1 MPTVLISAPY
11 MLPFMDRFTPVL
23 ESYGLKVII
32 PPVFE
37 RLEAE
42 EILGYAG
49 QFDGT
54 ICGDDRYTAEVIEAC
69 SPRLKVISKW
79 GTGIDSLDQ
88 FAAERYGV
96 KIYRTPNA
104 FTVPVAESVLG
115 SMLSFARNLPWMD
128 RAMKSGEWEKIPG
141 HTLSESV
148 LGVIGVGNIGKAV
161 IRRARPF
168 GMKIL
173 GNDIVEIAP
182 DFLIEE
188 GVEMTSLEDLLS
200 RADYIS
206 LNTSLTPSAYHLI
219 NAESLIHVKA
229 NAVLINTCRGPVVQE
244 EALIAALQEGRL
256 RGAAL
261 DVFEEEPLPQV
272 SPLLKMNNVMLS
284 PHNTNSSPYFWE
296 RVHWNSIRNLL
307 IGLENPVQDLDNHK
321 VSIDYN
327 QKR

>member
-11 MLPFMDRFTPVL
+11 MLPFMHRFTPIL
-23 ESYGLKVII
+23 ESFGLTVVI
-32 PPVFE
+32 PPVDE

-42 EILGYAG
+42 DILRYAG
-49 QFDGT
+49 KFEGT

-69 SPRLKVISKW
+69 SPQLKVLSKW

-88 FAAERYGV
+88 DAAERFGV

-104 FTVPVAESVLG
+104 FTVPVSESVMG
-115 SMLSFARNLPWMD
+115 SMLCFARNLPWMD
-128 RAMKSGEWEKIPG
+128 KAMKSGEWKKIPG

-148 LGVIGVGNIGKAV
+148 LGVIGVGNIGQAV

-173 GNDIVEIAP
+173 GNDIVPIEP
-182 DFLIEE
+182 DFIIEQ

-206 LNTSLTPSAYHLI
+206 LNTSLTPSSYHLI
-219 NAESLIHVKA
+219 NAETLRHVKK
-229 NAVLINTCRGPVVQE
+229 NAVLINTARGPVVHE
-244 EALIAALQEGRL
+244 EALIAALQEGHL

-261 DVFEEEPLPQV
+261 DVFEEEPLPKD
-272 SPLLKMNNVMLS
+272 SPLMGMDNVMLS
-284 PHNTNSSPYFWE
+284 PHNTNSSPFFWE
-296 RVHWNSIRNLL
+296 RIHWNSIRNLL
-307 IGLENPVQDLDNHK
+307 LGLDIPVGDVESLK
-321 VSIDYN
+321 ALE
-327 QKR
+327 K

>member
-11 MLPFMDRFTPVL
+11 MMPFMHRFTPIL
-23 ESYGLKVII
+23 ESFGLKVII
-32 PPVFE
+32 PTVNE

-42 EILGYAG
+42 DILRYAG
-49 QFDGT
+49 KFEGT
-54 ICGDDRYTAEVIEAC
+54 ICGDDRYTAAVIEAC
-69 SPRLKVISKW
+69 SPQLKVLSKW

-88 FAAERYGV
+88 EAAERFGV

-104 FTVPVAESVLG
+104 FTVPVSESVMG
-115 SMLSFARNLPWMD
+115 SMLCFARNLPWMD
-128 RAMKSGEWEKIPG
+128 KAMKAGEWKKIPG

-173 GNDIVEIAP
+173 GNDIVPIEP
-182 DFLIEE
+182 DFIIEQ
-188 GVEMTSLEDLLS
+188 GVEMTSLVDLLS

-219 NAESLIHVKA
+219 NADTLRHVKK
-229 NAVLINTCRGPVVQE
+229 NAVLINASRGPVVHE

-261 DVFEEEPLPQV
+261 DVFEEEPLPKD
-272 SPLLKMNNVMLS
+272 SPLMKMDNVMLS
-284 PHNTNSSPYFWE
+284 PHNTNSSPFFWE
-296 RVHWNSIRNLL
+296 RIHWNSIRNLL
-307 IGLENPVQDLDNHK
+307 LGLDIPVGDIESLK
-321 VSIDYN
+321 VLE
-327 QKR
+327 K

>member
-11 MLPFMDRFTPVL
+11 MLPFMHRFTPIL
-23 ESYGLKVII
+23 ESFGLTVVI
-32 PPVFE
+32 PPVDE

-42 EILGYAG
+42 DILRYAG
-49 QFDGT
+49 KFEGT

-69 SPRLKVISKW
+69 SPQLKVLSKW

-88 FAAERYGV
+88 DVAERFGV

-104 FTVPVAESVLG
+104 FTVPVSESVMG

-128 RAMKSGEWEKIPG
+128 KAMKSGEWKKIPG

-148 LGVIGVGNIGKAV
+148 LGVIGVGNIGQAV

-173 GNDIVEIAP
+173 GNDIVPIEP
-182 DFLIEE
+182 DFIIEQ

-206 LNTSLTPSAYHLI
+206 LNTSLTPSSYHLI
-219 NAESLIHVKA
+219 NAETLRLVKK
-229 NAVLINTCRGPVVQE
+229 NAVLINTSRGPVVHE

-261 DVFEEEPLPQV
+261 DVFEEEPLPKD
-272 SPLLKMNNVMLS
+272 SPLMEMENVMLS
-284 PHNTNSSPYFWE
+284 PHNTNSSPFFWE
-296 RVHWNSIRNLL
+296 RIHWNSIRNLL
-307 IGLENPVQDLDNHK
+307 LGLDIPVGDIESLK
-321 VSIDYN
+321 ALE
-327 QKR
+327 K

>member
-11 MLPFMDRFTPVL
+11 MMPFMHRFTPIL
-23 ESYGLKVII
+23 ESFGLTVII
-32 PPVFE
+32 PTVNE

-42 EILGYAG
+42 DILRYAG
-49 QFDGT
+49 KFEGT
-54 ICGDDRYTAEVIEAC
+54 ICGDDRYTAAVIEAC
-69 SPRLKVISKW
+69 SPQLKVLSKW

-88 FAAERYGV
+88 EAAERFGV

-104 FTVPVAESVLG
+104 FTVPVSESVMG
-115 SMLSFARNLPWMD
+115 SMLCFARNLPWMD
-128 RAMKSGEWEKIPG
+128 KAMKAGDWKKIPG

-173 GNDIVEIAP
+173 GNDIVPIEP
-182 DFLIEE
+182 DFIIEQR
-188 GVEMTSLEDLLS
+188 VEMTSLVDLLS

-219 NAESLIHVKA
+219 NADTLRHVKK
-229 NAVLINTCRGPVVQE
+229 NAVLINASRGPVVHE

-261 DVFEEEPLPQV
+261 DVFEEEPLPKD
-272 SPLLKMNNVMLS
+272 SPLMEMDNVMLS
-284 PHNTNSSPYFWE
+284 PHNTNSSPFFWE
-296 RVHWNSIRNLL
+296 RIHWNSIRNLL
-307 IGLENPVQDLDNHK
+307 LGLDIPVGDIESLK
-321 VSIDYN
+321 ALE
-327 QKR
+327 K

>member
-11 MLPFMDRFTPVL
+11 MQPFMHRFTPIL
-23 ESYGLKVII
+23 ESFGLKVII
-32 PPVFE
+32 PAVNE
-37 RLEAE
+37 RLSVE
-42 EILGYAG
+42 ELLAYAG
-49 QFDGT
+49 EIDGA

-79 GTGIDSLDQ
+79 GTGVDAIDHQ
-88 FAAERYGV
+88 AAERFGV
-96 KIYRTPNA
+96 RVCRTPNA

-128 RAMKSGEWEKIPG
+128 DAMKAGVWDKIPG

-148 LGVIGVGNIGKAV
+148 LGVIGVGNIGQAV

-173 GNDIVEIAP
+173 GNDIVPVEP
-182 DFLIEE
+182 DFILEQ
-188 GVEMTSLEDLLS
+188 GLEMTSLEDLLR

-219 NAESLIHVKA
+219 NAETLRYVKP
-229 NAVLINTCRGPVVQE
+229 NAVLINTCRGPVVHE
-244 EALIAALQEGRL
+244 EALIAALQAGAL

-261 DVFEEEPLPQV
+261 DVFEEEPLPLN
-272 SPLLKMNNVMLS
+272 SPLLKMENVMLS

-307 IGLENPVQDLDNHK
+307 LGLGIPVGD
-321 VSIDYN
+321 VESI
-327 QKR
+327 KSIEK

>member
-11 MLPFMDRFTPVL
+11 MLPFMHRFTSIL

-32 PPVFE
+32 PTVNE

-42 EILGYAG
+42 DILRYAG
-49 QFDGT
+49 KFEGT
-54 ICGDDRYTAEVIEAC
+54 ICGDDRYTAAVIEAC
-69 SPRLKVISKW
+69 SPQLKVLSKW

-88 FAAERYGV
+88 EAAERFGV

-104 FTVPVAESVLG
+104 FTVPVSESVMG
-115 SMLSFARNLPWMD
+115 SMLCFARNLPWMD
-128 RAMKSGEWEKIPG
+128 KAMKAGEWKKIPG

-173 GNDIVEIAP
+173 GNDIVPIEP
-182 DFLIEE
+182 DFIIEQ
-188 GVEMTSLEDLLS
+188 GVEMTSLVDLLS

-219 NAESLIHVKA
+219 NADTLRHVKK
-229 NAVLINTCRGPVVQE
+229 NAVLINASRGPVVHE

-261 DVFEEEPLPQV
+261 DVFEEEPLPKD
-272 SPLLKMNNVMLS
+272 SPLMEMDNVMLS
-284 PHNTNSSPYFWE
+284 PHNTNSSPFFWE
-296 RVHWNSIRNLL
+296 RIHWNSIRNLL
-307 IGLENPVQDLDNHK
+307 LGLDIPVGDIESLK
-321 VSIDYN
+321 TLE
-327 QKR
+327 K

>member
-11 MLPFMDRFTPVL
+11 MLPFMHRFTPIL
-23 ESYGLKVII
+23 ESFGLKVII
-32 PPVFE
+32 PTVNE

-42 EILGYAG
+42 DILRYAG
-49 QFDGT
+49 KFEGT
-54 ICGDDRYTAEVIEAC
+54 ICGDDRYTAAVIEAC
-69 SPRLKVISKW
+69 SPQLKVLSKW

-88 FAAERYGV
+88 EAAERFGV

-104 FTVPVAESVLG
+104 FTVPVSESVMG
-115 SMLSFARNLPWMD
+115 SMLCFARNLPWMD
-128 RAMKSGEWEKIPG
+128 KAMKAGEWKKIPG

-173 GNDIVEIAP
+173 GNDIVPIEP
-182 DFLIEE
+182 DFIIEQ
-188 GVEMTSLEDLLS
+188 GVEMTSLVDLLS

-219 NAESLIHVKA
+219 KADTLRHVKK
-229 NAVLINTCRGPVVQE
+229 NAVLINASRGPVVHE

-261 DVFEEEPLPQV
+261 DVFEEEPLPKD
-272 SPLLKMNNVMLS
+272 SPLMEMDNVMLS
-284 PHNTNSSPYFWE
+284 PHNTNSSPFFWE
-296 RVHWNSIRNLL
+296 RIHWNSIRNLL
-307 IGLENPVQDLDNHK
+307 LGLDIPVGDIESLK
-321 VSIDYN
+321 ALE
-327 QKR
+327 K

>member
-11 MLPFMDRFTPVL
+11 MMPFMHRFTPIL
-23 ESYGLKVII
+23 ESFGLKVVI
-32 PPVFE
+32 PTVNE

-42 EILGYAG
+42 DILRYAG
-49 QFDGT
+49 KFEGT
-54 ICGDDRYTAEVIEAC
+54 ICGDDRYTAAVIEAC
-69 SPRLKVISKW
+69 SPQLKVLSKW

-88 FAAERYGV
+88 EAAERFGV

-104 FTVPVAESVLG
+104 FTVPVSESVMG
-115 SMLSFARNLPWMD
+115 SMLCFARNLPWMD
-128 RAMKSGEWEKIPG
+128 KAMKAGEWKKIPG

-173 GNDIVEIAP
+173 GNDIVPIEP
-182 DFLIEE
+182 DFIIEQ
-188 GVEMTSLEDLLS
+188 GVEMTSLVDLLS

-219 NAESLIHVKA
+219 NADTLRHVKK
-229 NAVLINTCRGPVVQE
+229 NAVLINASRGPVVHE

-261 DVFEEEPLPQV
+261 DVFEEEPLPKD
-272 SPLLKMNNVMLS
+272 SPLMEMDNVMLS
-284 PHNTNSSPYFWE
+284 PHNTNSSPFFWE
-296 RVHWNSIRNLL
+296 RIHWNSIRNLL
-307 IGLENPVQDLDNHK
+307 LGLDIPVGDIENLK
-321 VSIDYN
+321 ALE
-327 QKR
+327 K

>member
-11 MLPFMDRFTPVL
+11 MQPFMHRFTPIL
-23 ESYGLKVII
+23 ESFGLKVII
-32 PPVFE
+32 PAVNE
-37 RLEAE
+37 RLSVE
-42 EILGYAG
+42 ELLAYAG
-49 QFDGT
+49 EIDGT

-79 GTGIDSLDQ
+79 GTGVDAIDHQ
-88 FAAERYGV
+88 AAELFGV
-96 KIYRTPNA
+96 RVCRTPNA
-104 FTVPVAESVLG
+104 FTVPVAESVMG

-128 RAMKSGEWEKIPG
+128 DAMKAGVWDKIPG

-148 LGVIGVGNIGKAV
+148 LGVIGVGNIGQAV

-173 GNDIVEIAP
+173 GNDIVPVEP
-182 DFLIEE
+182 DFILEQ
-188 GVEMTSLEDLLS
+188 GLEMTSLEDLLR

-219 NAESLIHVKA
+219 NAETLRYVKP
-229 NAVLINTCRGPVVQE
+229 NAVLINTCRGPVVHE
-244 EALIAALQEGRL
+244 EALIAALQAGAL

-261 DVFEEEPLPQV
+261 DVFEEEPLPLN
-272 SPLLKMNNVMLS
+272 SPLLEMENVMLS

-307 IGLENPVQDLDNHK
+307 LGLGIPVGD
-321 VSIDYN
+321 VESI
-327 QKR
+327 KSIEI